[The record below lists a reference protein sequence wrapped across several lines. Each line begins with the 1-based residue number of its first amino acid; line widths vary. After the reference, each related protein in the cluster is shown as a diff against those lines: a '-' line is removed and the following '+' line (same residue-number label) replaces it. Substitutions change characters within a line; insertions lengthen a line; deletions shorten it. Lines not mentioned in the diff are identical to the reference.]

1 MLEIQQS
8 PRITTRGLCFFWWT
22 MPTLALLMC
31 SCLFM
36 NLAWYGHLN
45 WFKERPMWMAILA
58 SWLIA
63 LPEYCLQV
71 PANRLGHTAFTGPQ
85 LKIIAE
91 ALSLTM
97 FVPVSAFIL
106 KEHLGW
112 RDLAGF
118 GLILAGV
125 VVAMSGRA
133 Q

>member
-1 MLEIQQS
+1 V
-8 PRITTRGLCFFWWT
+8 GFFYGCI
-22 MPTLALLMC
+22 MPTVVLLIF

-36 NLAWYGHLN
+36 NLAWYGHLK
-45 WFKERPMWMAILA
+45 WFREWPMWGAILA

-71 PANRLGHTAFTGPQ
+71 PANRLGHGQFTGPQ

-91 ALSLTM
+91 ALSLTL
-97 FVPVSAFIL
+97 FLPVSAMVL
-106 KEHLGW
+106 KETPGW

-118 GLILAGV
+118 ALIVAGV
-125 VVAMSGRA
+125 FVALSGRG